1 MQPRGYIVDFHIP
14 TFPVAHIYHRCDII
28 ACAFGSNW
36 HVKSSLGGGLIR
48 DETFGGGSVSESLPG
63 VFSAEP
69 MTDVLEVIYFRQC
82 IKYNC
87 KSVSIK
93 HYFRARPRSLITKS
107 QKSTCT

>member
-1 MQPRGYIVDFHIP
+1 MMQPRGYIVDFHIL
-14 TFPVAHIYHRCDII
+14 TFPVAHIHHRCDII
-28 ACAFGSNW
+28 ACACGSNW

-48 DETFGGGSVSESLPG
+48 DETFGGGFMSESLPG

-87 KSVSIK
+87 KSVSVK
-93 HYFRARPRSLITKS
+93 HYFRGRPRS
-107 QKSTCT
+107 QKSTGT